1 MAKADN
7 IYEQVL
13 SAAGSIVAIDVAF
26 PYDRYVFTGTGAL
39 VGAISISSTGTPIKG
54 TVIKMQ
60 FDCTFTAGGA
70 TFTVFSTTVNSSLI
84 GKSFQAE
91 AFYNGATWDVSLFP
105 DFFNTQ
111 IITST
116 NIIDATITGSK
127 IAAATVALSNLVADS
142 NIQTETLEISFET
155 GEQCNN
161 KIQIPTA
168 FTITRIYLEVIK
180 ALAATNAGTI
190 VPAIDGVNIT
200 LNTPITLAASTAI
213 NTTSTYNCTALN
225 TGAADSILSF
235 VAAKTDAGGKVRITI
250 KFLQK

>member
-155 GEQCNN
+155 GEHCNN
-161 KIQIPTA
+161 KIQNSI
-168 FTITRIYLEVIK
+168 FT
-180 ALAATNAGTI
+180 N
-190 VPAIDGVNIT
+190 
-200 LNTPITLAASTAI
+200 
-213 NTTSTYNCTALN
+213 
-225 TGAADSILSF
+225 
-235 VAAKTDAGGKVRITI
+235 
-250 KFLQK
+250 